1 MVAINTGSLA
11 PLRMI
16 ENKMIFLQFTINNI
30 FKIMK
35 IKYDLAVIG
44 GGPAGMMAAARAG
57 ELGARVILLEKNVNL
72 GTKLLITGNGRCNF
86 TNNSEENMALAE
98 KFGNNGKFLFS
109 SLSQFG
115 PEETI
120 NFFASRGVNT
130 IMEKDNRVFPES
142 GKSRD
147 ILETLERYLKESKV
161 AVKNNAEVK
170 EIIKKGKK
178 IVKVILANDKEII
191 ADKFI
196 IATGGKSY
204 PQTGSSGDGYA
215 WLEKLGHT
223 IIELKPSL
231 TPIIVREKF
240 VKELEGLSLKNI
252 EINLFKDNKKIDS
265 SFGEAIFTANGLSGP
280 AVFNLSRKISQ
291 ELPNEIKIRI
301 DFKPELSFKEVDLEI
316 QKIFTEFSNKML
328 RNSLDKLLSSRL
340 ALTIIKI
347 LKIDPDKN
355 NNFVTKEERKA
366 LTHFLKEFEL
376 EIESVAGFEKAMIT
390 IGGIKLSEVNPKT
403 MRSKLIDNLYF
414 TGEILDLDGPTGG
427 YNLQVCWSTG
437 YAAGEHAA
445 EK

>member
-1 MVAINTGSLA
+1 
-11 PLRMI
+11 
-16 ENKMIFLQFTINNI
+16 
-30 FKIMK
+30 MK
-35 IKYDLAVIG
+35 IKYDLAIIG
-44 GGPAGMMAAARAG
+44 GGPAGMMAAGRAG
-57 ELGARVILLEKNVNL
+57 ELGSHVILLEKNINL

-86 TNNSEENMALAE
+86 TNNSEENIVLAE
-98 KFGNNGKFLFS
+98 KFGNNGKFLLS

-115 PEETI
+115 PEEII
-120 NFFASRGVNT
+120 NFFASRGVDA
-130 IMEKDNRVFPES
+130 IVEKDNRVFPES

-147 ILETLERYLKESKV
+147 ILETLERYLKKSKV
-161 AVKNNAEVK
+161 EVKTNAEVK

-178 IVKVILANDKEII
+178 IVKVILTSDEEII

-204 PQTGSSGDGYA
+204 PQTGSTGDGYR

-223 IIELKPSL
+223 ITELKPSL
-231 TPIIVREKF
+231 TPIIVKEKF

-252 EINLFKDNKKIDS
+252 EINLFKNNSPSETPQKGNLPERQVVSQGKKIDS

-280 AVFNLSRKISQ
+280 AVFNLSRRISQ
-291 ELPNEIKIRI
+291 ELPKEIKIRI
-301 DFKPELSFKEVDLEI
+301 DFKPELSFKELDLEI

-328 RNSLDKLLSSRL
+328 RNSLDKLLPSRL
-340 ALTIIKI
+340 SLAIIKI

-376 EIESVAGFEKAMIT
+376 KIEGVAGFEKAMIT
-390 IGGIKLSEVNPKT
+390 TGGVKLSEVDPKT

-414 TGEILDLDGPTGG
+414 AGEILDLDGPTGG